1 MIFIPLIMIFD
12 FGSCFKSIRRVNPID
27 IQFARSKIIILI
39 DSADGKNI
47 AIKFNEY
54 KSSAH

>member
-1 MIFIPLIMIFD
+1 MIFD